1 MSAFAE
7 GCAGQMVPPIKL
19 FDGPAAMYGILRG
32 TAEIIRQCEWV
43 NRDYYYIDHGYIGA
57 GHYKGHY
64 RVTKN
69 ARQAHSLNLTE
80 VPEDRLKKL
89 GVELRPWRRH
99 GDHILVIPLTGAIAD
114 YYGIDPDKWLQST
127 VSEITTATDRPVQ
140 TKIKGQGNLE
150 KALKNCWCVV
160 THSSNVAVDAILNGV
175 PAITLGES
183 ICENVSWGFEDIEQP
198 VWPEREWWLRAVA
211 YNQWTLDEMR
221 SGECWRHVK

>member
-1 MSAFAE
+1 MSAFSD
-7 GCAGQMVPPIKL
+7 GCDGQLVPPIKL

-32 TAEIIRQCEWV
+32 TAEVIRQCEWV

-69 ARQAHSLNLTE
+69 ARQATLDNTE
-80 VPEDRLKKL
+80 YPEDRLNKL
-89 GVELRPWRRH
+89 GAKLRPWRRH

-114 YYGIDPDKWLQST
+114 YYNIDPEKWLQSA
-127 VSEITTATDRPVQ
+127 VSEISNATDRPVQ

-150 KALKNCWCVV
+150 QALKNCWCMV
-160 THSSNVAVDAILNGV
+160 THSSNVAVDAIMNGV

-183 ICENVSWGFEDIEQP
+183 ICESVSWSFEDIERP
-198 VWPEREWWLRAVA
+198 VWPEREWWLRGVA

-221 SGECWRHVK
+221 SGECWSHIK